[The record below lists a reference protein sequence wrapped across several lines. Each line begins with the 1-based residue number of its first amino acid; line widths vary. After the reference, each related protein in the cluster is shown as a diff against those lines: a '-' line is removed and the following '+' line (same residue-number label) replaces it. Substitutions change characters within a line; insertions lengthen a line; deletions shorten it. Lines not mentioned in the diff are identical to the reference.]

1 MWNTGLDEA
10 QAGIKISGRNINN
23 LSYTDD
29 TTLMAENEE
38 ELRASWW
45 RWKRVKN
52 LKLNIKNII
61 TSWQIEG
68 ENLEAVADFLS
79 LGSKITVD
87 SDAAMKLE
95 DAYSSEGKL

>member
-1 MWNTGLDEA
+1 M
-10 QAGIKISGRNINN
+10 
-23 LSYTDD
+23 
-29 TTLMAENEE
+29 
-38 ELRASWW
+38 
-45 RWKRVKN
+45 KN

-95 DAYSSEGKL
+95 DDYSSEGKL

>member
-1 MWNTGLDEA
+1 M
-10 QAGIKISGRNINN
+10 
-23 LSYTDD
+23 
-29 TTLMAENEE
+29 
-38 ELRASWW
+38 
-45 RWKRVKN
+45 KN

-68 ENLEAVADFLS
+68 EYLEAVADFLS